1 MCLERRRGKNPP
13 IGRRVDG
20 FVLSRIWR
28 GPSRWQ
34 QTNDFALR
42 RESVSKSSC
51 ELAVL
56 EAVVCIQFL
65 SCLNQLRELV
75 RYVFDLA
82 KLSFLIFLCVP
93 YEYGEEIA
101 LRPDEIMGIDKI
113 TENVLGVEASIGA
126 REEHHVV
133 TRFIRAI
140 NNRRFLSKPVE
151 KLPAV
156 STLIR
161 VSRQGTTACTPGI
174 EETVTEP
181 SANGEEVLGMSCP
194 LRVPKS
200 LFPAASQLYETA
212 GAPNTVSRVRK
223 SLHSRTVVAG

>member
-1 MCLERRRGKNPP
+1 LILPR
-13 IGRRVDG
+13 
-20 FVLSRIWR
+20 
-28 GPSRWQ
+28 
-34 QTNDFALR
+34 R
-42 RESVSKSSC
+42 RESVSKSSY
-51 ELAVL
+51 ESAVL
-56 EAVVCIQFL
+56 EAVVRIQFL
-65 SCLNQLRELV
+65 SCLNQIRELV

-93 YEYGEEIA
+93 YEDGEEIV
-101 LRPDEIMGIDKI
+101 LRPDANMGIDKI

-126 REEHHVV
+126 REEHHVE

-161 VSRQGTTACTPGI
+161 VSKQGNSACTLAI

-194 LRVPKS
+194 LRVQNQL
-200 LFPAASQLYETA
+200 LFEPEQ
-212 GAPNTVSRVRK
+212 
-223 SLHSRTVVAG
+223 RTEPWRALSN